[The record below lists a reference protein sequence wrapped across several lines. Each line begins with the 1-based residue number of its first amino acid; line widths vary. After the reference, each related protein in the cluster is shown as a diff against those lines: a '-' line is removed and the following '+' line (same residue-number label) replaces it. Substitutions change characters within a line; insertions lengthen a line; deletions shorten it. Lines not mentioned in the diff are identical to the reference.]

1 MLCGDM
7 HGGGRSLTAAWLAP
21 QPMNTSYSVWPWR
34 SVAGG
39 YTVDARWLI
48 RRRRRDRPGRQSFTA
63 TLTPRFAGALAQ
75 TSSQGNVF
83 LVFAMQQT
91 ESMWN
96 SKTVMQVVR
105 QRWTGSN
112 QKLASVAHHK
122 DMNAVCKTYDIFVWC
137 AAFIHAWKRTI
148 VLRCNSILYTT
159 MLQAKYIFWCRRRKK
174 EMPQWKPIR
183 NAT

>member
-7 HGGGRSLTAAWLAP
+7 HGGGRSLTAAWLVP

-105 QRWTGSN
+105 QRWTGRN
-112 QKLASVAHHK
+112 PKLTSVAHHK
-122 DMNAVCKTYDIFVWC
+122 DMNAVCKTYIFRVMC
-137 AAFIHAWKRTI
+137 SVYTCMKTHNSAALQQYFVYNNAAGKIH
-148 VLRCNSILYTT
+148 ILVSTT
-159 MLQAKYIFWCRRRKK
+159 KK
-174 EMPQWKPIR
+174 KCLNGSQ
-183 NAT
+183 